1 MCDCGSPGEENS
13 GQVQATGEGRPGHA
27 ERRRWGRREV
37 LRTSALGGGVLGAA
51 LASPPALA
59 SPAVGGVNDAR
70 AAHSDPARRRG
81 LELVLLGTGA
91 GPLIDPQRAGTSS
104 ALIVDGRVYL
114 VDAGL
119 GAARQFGLAGLDR
132 SALRHMFIT
141 HLHSDHLMS
150 YYDFFLTA
158 ADARDPVTVHGPG
171 SAGALPFEERGSTPG
186 TVDPRNPTPGLKQHT
201 EDCHAAFAYST
212 NVFMRDIALAD
223 PRDLADVHEIGLPD
237 VGASAHD
244 PAPRTRPFPV
254 MEDDRVKV
262 TATLVPHGPLF
273 PSLAFRFDTEHGS
286 VTFSGDT
293 RPTPNLVELARDTD
307 LLVHEAMG
315 DSSMEGPGILARHMR
330 RSHTALSQVGG
341 VAQRIGA
348 RRLVLSHIGE
358 KHDRPIDAARWTR
371 TVKRT
376 YDGPVTTGQDLM
388 RFTVSAKS

>member
-1 MCDCGSPGEENS
+1 M
-13 GQVQATGEGRPGHA
+13 
-27 ERRRWGRREV
+27 
-37 LRTSALGGGVLGAA
+37 
-51 LASPPALA
+51 
-59 SPAVGGVNDAR
+59 
-70 AAHSDPARRRG
+70 
-81 LELVLLGTGA
+81 
-91 GPLIDPQRAGTSS
+91 
-104 ALIVDGRVYL
+104 DGRVYL

-132 SALRHMFIT
+132 TALRQMFIT
-141 HLHSDHLMS
+141 HLHADHLMS

-158 ADARDPVTVHGPG
+158 ADARDPITVHGPG
-171 SAGALPFEERGSTPG
+171 AADALPFEERGSTPG
-186 TVDPRNPTPGLKQHT
+186 TVNPRNPTPGLQQHT

-212 NVFMRDIALAD
+212 NVFMRDIGYAD
-223 PRDLADVHEIGLPD
+223 PRDLADVHEIGLPA

-273 PSLAFRFDTEHGS
+273 PSLAFRFETEHGS

-315 DSSMEGPGILARHMR
+315 DSSMEGPDILARHMR

-341 VAQRIGA
+341 IAQRIGA

-376 YDGPVTTGQDLM
+376 YDGPVTTGEDLM
-388 RFTVSAKS
+388 RFTVSAKSGPKSRPKG